1 MLNYEQRIKSNIC
14 DFSDAYIFVSGTITI
29 KRETDDDDDDAKRKE

>member
-1 MLNYEQRIKSNIC
+1 MLNYEQRIRSNLC

-29 KRETDDDDDDAKRKE
+29 TRETDHDDDAKRKE

>member
-1 MLNYEQRIKSNIC
+1 MLNYEQRIKSNLC

-29 KRETDDDDDDAKRKE
+29 KRETDDDDDVKRKE